1 MLVPEVISHQL
12 SIMIVDPHQLV
23 RAGFSRILRESF
35 NVTSLVEVDRGEKA
49 LQQLAVNRPD
59 IVILEF
65 NLPGIT
71 GAEVAR
77 KLLKIDDTL
86 KIILLINPNVYSATR
101 QLINFGIKGFL
112 TKNNSIEELCD
123 AVNVVSTGECYMAPS
138 IATKMAFA
146 VMNEG
151 NGSPFQILSPREL
164 EIVMMILDGKK
175 NQEMASILFISDKT
189 VSTYRTRA
197 LNKLNVK
204 STTELTLLAI
214 RYGLIDPAQ

>member
-1 MLVPEVISHQL
+1 MLVPEVVSDQL
-12 SIMIVDPHQLV
+12 SVMIVDPHQLV
-23 RAGFSRILRESF
+23 RAGFSRILRESL
-35 NVTSLVEVDRGEKA
+35 NVMALTEVESGEKA
-49 LQQLAVNRPD
+49 IQQIRINRPD
-59 IVILEF
+59 IVIIEF

-77 KLLKIDDTL
+77 NLLKVDDSL
-86 KIILLINPNVYSATR
+86 KIILMVNPKVYSVTR

-123 AVNVVSTGECYMAPS
+123 AVNIVSAGECYMAPS

-146 VMNEG
+146 VMNES
-151 NGSPFQILSPREL
+151 NESPFQVLSPREL

-175 NQEMASILFISDKT
+175 NQEMANILFISDKT

-214 RYGLIDPAQ
+214 KHGLIDPAR